1 MENTFDMFEGMKAMA
16 NIQAWA
22 FDNLFSANHR
32 NAMIRNHGGTQAQ
45 IIQIEFNKAT
55 GVAEIVN

>member
-1 MENTFDMFEGMKAMA
+1 MNKKIEKDPLQEVFN
-16 NIQAWA
+16 NIIAVQNVQSQA

-45 IIQIEFNKAT
+45 VIKIGELLQ
-55 GVAEIVN
+55 

>member
-1 MENTFDMFEGMKAMA
+1 MA

-32 NAMIRNHGGTQAQ
+32 GAMIRNHGGTQAQ
-45 IIQIEFNKAT
+45 IMQVQFNKQT
-55 GVAEIVN
+55 RQAEIVN